1 MMCRERRSWTE
12 EEDDLLR
19 NAVKKEDPDGN
30 PPSKWHQIAKHVP
43 NRTNKD
49 CRKRWFAKMASI
61 VSKGGWS
68 TDEDE
73 RLIEAVRKHG
83 TRWSLVAA
91 MVQTRNNDQCAKRWS
106 DTLNPDIDRTVW
118 SPEED
123 TQLLDA
129 VQTMGKSWTKIV
141 KTYFPGRTGLSAKNR
156 PAVDPSFPCIPDVP
170 ECPPTSALSTSLEGL
185 AFPTADN
192 GDMKVAVG
200 SVPPE
205 FLNMASHTPDSSTSP
220 STSSESC
227 PSLDALMN
235 ELSAS
240 MAFDSLTTHAGHNDL
255 SLPLHSNL
263 SDSNLFDPQ
272 CMQMSW
278 PAENLASSS
287 AQNSFAPT
295 PQSLPGSP
303 FDFSFSSID
312 GTFPGS
318 FSMAPSP
325 ASPPSVDTMPS
336 PSSATSPS
344 STGILSPIT
353 PQSTNELDQQQINSH
368 DDLMAMLQGC
378 SDVADFQ
385 MAGPNGLITARV
397 DQSRNENRMAV
408 AVAVAIDMDTS
419 QPRQRKLWTDE
430 EDRILRAA
438 VYVEDPESTNKKWN
452 LIAKHLPGRNN
463 RDCRK
468 RWHNQMSS
476 LISKGPWTPEENER
490 LMQAVSQFGTKWSQV
505 AAAVKTRNG
514 SQCAKRWYD
523 KLDPSIR
530 HESWTADE
538 VCIFVNPSVDSFP
551 DPSNQDTLLFS
562 AVERHGR
569 VWSTIVSQY
578 FPGRTGLDAKNRYT
592 CLTRKS
598 TRERHSSIATNP
610 DGTEEDMSAAPN
622 STPSGSYSL
631 ELPFAEHY
639 PPPPSYVVRET
650 GPSPNAPDSQA
661 VPDNDSPSRSSHT
674 IRGHHNPPPNPD
686 DAFSQRGRQFLA
698 PYPTTLPTII
708 TPDQPIHLPGFLC
721 VASGNGVQ
729 VYVKRLAIPS
739 SEDGG
744 ADGDTSQNG
753 NTKLLVAVVAAR
765 ASQNDES

>member
-83 TRWSLVAA
+83 TSRWSLVAA

-123 TQLLDA
+123 AQLLDA

-156 PAVDPSFPCIPDVP
+156 YSRIMRISADSSKGIRSRRRSLSSAPYHPRHCSPTSVSSCSDTASRVSPAVDPSFPCIPDVP

-200 SVPPE
+200 SMPPE
-205 FLNMASHTPDSSTSP
+205 FLNMANHTPDSSTSP

-240 MAFDSLTTHAGHNDL
+240 MAFDSLTTHTGHNDI

-272 CMQMSW
+272 CMQMPW

-303 FDFSFSSID
+303 FDFSFSSMD

-353 PQSTNELDQQQINSH
+353 PQSTNELEQQQINNH
-368 DDLMAMLQGC
+368 EDLMAMLQGC

-408 AVAVAIDMDTS
+408 AVAVAMCE
-419 QPRQRKLWTDE
+419 PREFQNTVHTLVNGLW
-430 EDRILRAA
+430 
-438 VYVEDPESTNKKWN
+438 
-452 LIAKHLPGRNN
+452 G
-463 RDCRK
+463 
-468 RWHNQMSS
+468 S
-476 LISKGPWTPEENER
+476 LCTPAP
-490 LMQAVSQFGTKWSQV
+490 Q
-505 AAAVKTRNG
+505 
-514 SQCAKRWYD
+514 
-523 KLDPSIR
+523 
-530 HESWTADE
+530 
-538 VCIFVNPSVDSFP
+538 NP
-551 DPSNQDTLLFS
+551 N
-562 AVERHGR
+562 
-569 VWSTIVSQY
+569 
-578 FPGRTGLDAKNRYT
+578 
-592 CLTRKS
+592 
-598 TRERHSSIATNP
+598 
-610 DGTEEDMSAAPN
+610 
-622 STPSGSYSL
+622 TPS
-631 ELPFAEHY
+631 
-639 PPPPSYVVRET
+639 
-650 GPSPNAPDSQA
+650 
-661 VPDNDSPSRSSHT
+661 
-674 IRGHHNPPPNPD
+674 
-686 DAFSQRGRQFLA
+686 
-698 PYPTTLPTII
+698 
-708 TPDQPIHLPGFLC
+708 
-721 VASGNGVQ
+721 
-729 VYVKRLAIPS
+729 
-739 SEDGG
+739 
-744 ADGDTSQNG
+744 
-753 NTKLLVAVVAAR
+753 
-765 ASQNDES
+765 